1 MRLYRFAPLAVL
13 LCGDIGA
20 RLEVTL
26 ECFDLSAQNVSEGLD
41 LGQFLSQRPR
51 MLASGKASLGRSRSE
66 AERRSGMLTFHVTI
80 SMRFVK
86 NSLTLKIQ
94 CSLDIATGLRQGD

>member
-13 LCGDIGA
+13 LRGDVGA
-20 RLEVTL
+20 RLKVAL

-41 LGQFLSQRPR
+41 LGQFLGQRPR

-66 AERRSGMLTFHVTI
+66 AEGRSGMLTIHVTF
-80 SMRFVK
+80 SMRSVK
-86 NSLTLKIQ
+86 NSFT
-94 CSLDIATGLRQGD
+94 